1 MTSVAATPSARNG
14 SDIVVETLET
24 LGVTAVFGIPG
35 QNALGLFDALNR
47 SELRFISSRVEN
59 NAAFAADGFARSSD
73 RPAVLF
79 LSAGPGALTALSGLQ
94 EAYATG
100 VPLLVLVAQVP
111 TAGLWGARKGMLHQL
126 DDQKSSA
133 VNVTKSVATVTRAE
147 QIPMILTDA
156 WRLALTAPAGPV
168 WVELPE
174 DILLAPT
181 SIPPVESVDLEV
193 PQPAPRP
200 ELIRAAAEAINAAPT
215 TVIVAGGGV
224 RRAGAERQLLRLAER
239 IGAPVISSPGGNG
252 AFPRNHPLSLQ
263 SWVEDRR
270 MTELLGDADVL
281 LAIGT
286 SLGEV
291 TSNYFTL
298 APRGT
303 VVQID
308 ANVRTLGSN
317 HTVLGIHSDATL
329 AIDALL
335 EHLEPRDAAAG
346 EALAADALAVVR
358 ARLDAQDLALERGLI
373 DAVREGMD
381 DDAETFWD
389 MTILGYWAWSAWDA
403 REGGFHSA
411 QGAGGLGFAFPAALG
426 SAFATGRRTLAV
438 NGDGGAMYSISEL
451 ATAKQHG
458 LPVTWLI
465 VDDGGYGILREYM
478 THNFGKATA
487 TELARPDF
495 VRLAESFGVPA
506 RRAAPEEVAS
516 AIRETYSIDGP
527 ATIVVDAKLAMFAAT
542 HIE

>member
-1 MTSVAATPSARNG
+1 
-14 SDIVVETLET
+14 
-24 LGVTAVFGIPG
+24 
-35 QNALGLFDALNR
+35 
-47 SELRFISSRVEN
+47 
-59 NAAFAADGFARSSD
+59 
-73 RPAVLF
+73 
-79 LSAGPGALTALSGLQ
+79 
-94 EAYATG
+94 
-100 VPLLVLVAQVP
+100 
-111 TAGLWGARKGMLHQL
+111 
-126 DDQKSSA
+126 
-133 VNVTKSVATVTRAE
+133 
-147 QIPMILTDA
+147 
-156 WRLALTAPAGPV
+156 
-168 WVELPE
+168 
-174 DILLAPT
+174 
-181 SIPPVESVDLEV
+181 
-193 PQPAPRP
+193 
-200 ELIRAAAEAINAAPT
+200 
-215 TVIVAGGGV
+215 
-224 RRAGAERQLLRLAER
+224 
-239 IGAPVISSPGGNG
+239 
-252 AFPRNHPLSLQ
+252 
-263 SWVEDRR
+263 